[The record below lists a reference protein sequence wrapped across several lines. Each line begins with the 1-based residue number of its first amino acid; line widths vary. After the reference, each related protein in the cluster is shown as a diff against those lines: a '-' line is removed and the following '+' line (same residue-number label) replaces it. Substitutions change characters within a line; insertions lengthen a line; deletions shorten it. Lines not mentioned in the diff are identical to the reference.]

1 MMSVRLDRDVAR
13 QPGKAAF
20 AAATAA
26 ETSSTDAK
34 STCFVSCPVAG
45 S

>member
-1 MMSVRLDRDVAR
+1 MMSVRLDSDVAR
-13 QPGKAAF
+13 QPGKAAL

-34 STCFVSCPVAG
+34 STCFVSRPVAG